1 MAQADL
7 PVAKNW
13 KITFFTIWSGQAVSL
28 LGSQLVQF
36 ALVWWLT
43 QTTGSATVLATAT
56 LVAMLPQVIVGPL
69 AGAVVD
75 RWSRRWVMIAA
86 DSLSALAVVALA
98 LLFWSG
104 QVQIWHVYALM
115 FLRSVTGSF
124 HWPAMQASTTLLVPK
139 EHFSRIQGLNQMLQG
154 LMNIGAA
161 PLGALLLGLLPMQ
174 GVLSIDIL
182 TALVA
187 VLPLLF
193 IAIPQ
198 PERSTAPAGEPSPS
212 LVGEMKAGFR
222 YVWAW
227 TGLMLIA
234 AMATIINLLLTPA
247 GSLQP
252 ILVTRHFGGGAFQLA
267 WLESAWGV
275 GVVTGGLAL
284 GVWGGFKRR
293 VLTSMMGLVILGLTV
308 LGVGLV
314 PANAFPLAVF
324 LLFGMGFSNPIV
336 NGPLFAVVQ
345 AVVAPEMQGRV
356 FTLINSLA
364 SAMSPLG
371 LIIAGPLADRFG
383 VQAWYLVGGV
393 ITLLMGIGALFVPAI
408 MDIESRPSRLE
419 TTIQPPDASGL
430 APAVVEV
437 EVD

>member
-1 MAQADL
+1 MAQADIA
-7 PVAKNW
+7 VAKNW

-43 QTTGSATVLATAT
+43 QTTGSATVLATAS

-75 RWSRRWVMIAA
+75 RWSRRVVMIAA

-104 QVQIWHVYALM
+104 QVQVWHVYVLM
-115 FLRSVTGSF
+115 FLRSVSGSF
-124 HWPAMQASTTLLVPK
+124 HWPAMQASTSLMVPK
-139 EHFSRIQGLNQMLQG
+139 EHFARIQGLNQMLQG
-154 LMNIGAA
+154 MMNIGAA

-174 GVLSIDIL
+174 VVLSIDVI

-193 IAIPQ
+193 IRIPRPQ
-198 PERSTAPAGEPSPS
+198 REAAAGAPQPS

-227 TGLMLIA
+227 SGLMWIA
-234 AMATIINLLLTPA
+234 VMATIINLLLTPA
-247 GSLQP
+247 SSLQP
-252 ILVTRHFGGGAFQLA
+252 LLVTRHFGGGAFQLA
-267 WLESAWGV
+267 WLEAAWGV

-293 VLTSMMGLVILGLTV
+293 VLTSLAGLALLGLTV
-308 LGVGLV
+308 LGVGLL
-314 PANAFPLAVF
+314 PASAFPLAV
-324 LLFGMGFSNPIV
+324 LLVFGMGFSNPIV

-345 AVVAPEMQGRV
+345 AIVAPDMQGRV
-356 FTLINSLA
+356 FTLISSMA
-364 SAMSPLG
+364 TAMSPLG

-383 VQAWYLVGGV
+383 VQAWYVVGGV
-393 ITLLMGIGALFVPAI
+393 ITLLMGIGGLFIPAI
-408 MDIESRPSRLE
+408 MNIESQPSPLE
-419 TTIQPPDASGL
+419 ISSAPGAAGGL
-430 APAVVEV
+430 APAALEV
-437 EVD
+437 EID